1 MEYMNMA
8 TTTPAKECQK
18 SKERPPIKLMKI
30 HFPDGVVVEVPS
42 PYCTPE
48 EWAERSSMDLETVM
62 TALYN
67 RRMARHQFS
76 PKGDLFVNVIEETR
90 RLLETKQP
98 WNR

>member
-1 MEYMNMA
+1 MA
-8 TTTPAKECQK
+8 ATKPEIKDEKT
-18 SKERPPIKLMKI
+18 KERKPIQLMKI
-30 HFPDGVVVEVPS
+30 HFPDGIVVEVPS

-48 EWAERSSMDLETVM
+48 EWAERSSMDVETVM

-90 RLLETKQP
+90 RLLEDQKP